1 MCSTLPSSAARRV
14 SLLFSMLLFA
24 VLATTVQA
32 QPQVL
37 NIVLAGQSTIRSDL
51 RVTAPAEL
59 PVMRSLLAGGDVVF
73 TNLEATVAEPGQSVR
88 HGSAFLA
95 PPEALDVLQGEGF
108 NLLALADN
116 HSYDL
121 GVVGLDNTLREA
133 DRRHLVHAGTGD
145 DLQQA
150 AAPAYLHTAH
160 GTVALIASAS
170 GALSPDADATAQHP
184 GLNELHV
191 EAGGRANEGT
201 ADLPGNAQNEPDM
214 NDAAR
219 ILRSIREARQHAD
232 VVIVYQHNHV
242 FGLQSFQTIFSE
254 GMAQRL
260 APNPW
265 LKRWAHAQI
274 DAGADIVVMH
284 GAPLLHG
291 IEIYHGRP
299 IFYDL
304 GNFIYNLSPTATFIE
319 EPMVWESVVA
329 HVRFEHGALR
339 SIDLQPITLNAIGE
353 GQPDVH
359 DRYVNNRFLDTRGL
373 PAPASGSKGFY
384 ILQRLAALSR
394 PFGTMLRVEGDSAH
408 VQLPRR

>member
-1 MCSTLPSSAARRV
+1 MHSIRPFSAVCRV
-14 SLLFSMLLFA
+14 SFVPVTLLTAL
-24 VLATTVQA
+24 LATTVQA

-37 NIVLAGQSTIRSDL
+37 NILLAGQSTIRSDL

-59 PVMRSLLAGGDVVF
+59 PVMRSLLAGEDVVF

-95 PPEALDVLQGEGF
+95 PPQALDVLQVAGI

-121 GVVGLDNTLREA
+121 GAVGLENTLREA

-191 EAGGRANEGT
+191 EAGGHVNEGMVN
-201 ADLPGNAQNEPDM
+201 LPGNAENVPDK

-219 ILRSIREARQHAD
+219 ILRSIRQARQHAD

-242 FGLQSFQTIFSE
+242 FGLQSFGTIFSE

-265 LKRWAHAQI
+265 VTRWAHAEI

-291 IEIYHGRP
+291 IEIYHRRP

-304 GNFIYNLSPTATFIE
+304 GNFIYNLSPTTTFIE

-329 HVRFEHGALR
+329 HVRFERGILR
-339 SIDLQPITLNAIGE
+339 SIDLQPIVLNAIGE
-353 GQPDVH
+353 GQPEVH
-359 DRYVNNRFLDTRGL
+359 DRYVNNLFLDTRGL

-394 PFGTMLRVEGDSAH
+394 PFGTTLRIEGDHAQ